1 MSLSAHPARRTAWS
15 LALVSCL
22 AVGAS
27 ACTGEPSQSGEQ
39 VSGSPG
45 PAPSVSTP
53 AQVLGSP
60 KPTASPAT
68 PTPSADPEAEE
79 AAATS
84 PILGDRWTQSASSQE
99 PVRDPDGDGLVF
111 HAMRVA
117 EHEGFYRVVLEFA
130 GTGQPGWD
138 LSWSDQPVEQGR
150 GLPLDVQGITFLD
163 LRITGT
169 TMPVMEGQPEQYY
182 SGPPSVTVGP
192 INVVE
197 DGTFEDQ
204 THVVIGMDDV
214 RDFQIGTLE
223 DPARVVVDVKK

>member
-1 MSLSAHPARRTAWS
+1 MSHHEPVAGRIPQA
-15 LALVSCL
+15 LALVCVL
-22 AVGAS
+22 AFAATGCTDS
-27 ACTGEPSQSGEQ
+27 AESDAPAQSAQSGTPSTSQSGAAQ
-39 VSGSPG
+39 SGAAATS
-45 PAPSVSTP
+45 S
-53 AQVLGSP
+53 
-60 KPTASPAT
+60 ASPSST
-68 PTPSADPEAEE
+68 QDPEAEE

-84 PILGDRWTQSASSQE
+84 PIQGEDWTQSASSQTRN
-99 PVRDPDGDGLVF
+99 PVHGTAGDGLVF

-130 GTGQPGWD
+130 GTGEPGWD
-138 LSWSDQPVEQGR
+138 TSWSDQPVEQGR
-150 GLPLDVQGITFLD
+150 GLPLDVQGTAFLD

-169 TMPVMEGQPEQYY
+169 TMPVMEGQPEEYY